1 MTPVIKCQETFWN
14 ETFENI
20 IEDPS
25 IENIKNIEIFMIEV
39 TPLIL
44 DEEKIIE
51 ESKLEII
58 PQIREI
64 ISCPKS
70 LQNPDS
76 FPKTRE
82 ENCLSFKEREAWR
95 GERDEGNESVT
106 VRKRS
111 GPILNSVQLM
121 LNAGTLYNMNY

>member
-1 MTPVIKCQETFWN
+1 MTPVIKCEETFWN

-70 LQNPDS
+70 LQNPNS

-82 ENCLSFKEREAWR
+82 ENCLIFKEREAWR
-95 GERDEGNESVT
+95 GERDEGNESVP

-111 GPILNSVQLM
+111 GPILNSVQIM

>member
-1 MTPVIKCQETFWN
+1 MTPVIKCEETFWN

-70 LQNPDS
+70 LQNPNS
-76 FPKTRE
+76 FPRARE

-95 GERDEGNESVT
+95 GARDEGNESVP

>member
-1 MTPVIKCQETFWN
+1 MTPVIKCEETFWN

-70 LQNPDS
+70 LQHTNS

-95 GERDEGNESVT
+95 GARDEGNESVT

-111 GPILNSVQLM
+111 GPILNSVQIM